1 MMGKD
6 CVAQKYSK
14 NTSITIKDDKDGKK
28 KNRCYASPSYV
39 MPWTLYLSS
48 FKNWGRRINRRLHW
62 KSEEH
67 ELTAIGKVFR
77 MCN

>member
-28 KNRCYASPSYV
+28 KTDV
-39 MPWTLYLSS
+39 MQAHL
-48 FKNWGRRINRRLHW
+48 
-62 KSEEH
+62 
-67 ELTAIGKVFR
+67 
-77 MCN
+77 M